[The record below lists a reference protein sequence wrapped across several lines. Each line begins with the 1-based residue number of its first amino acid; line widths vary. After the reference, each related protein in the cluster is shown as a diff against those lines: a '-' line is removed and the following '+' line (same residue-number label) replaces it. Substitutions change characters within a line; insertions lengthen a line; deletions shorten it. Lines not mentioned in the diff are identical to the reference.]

1 MTHSADH
8 FLAWLRDAH
17 AMEVQAIALLRTQIG
32 RIENYPE
39 LRAGLEDHLV
49 QTEAQAQALQ
59 QLLDRQPGGG
69 SMLKNVA
76 GRLSATAQGVTSLLS
91 GDEVVK
97 AAMAA
102 YTFEHSEIATYRVL
116 IAAADE
122 LADTEALAVFEKNL
136 AEEVAMATWLEGH
149 LDVVTRLYLMR
160 DERNLQAKR

>member
-17 AMEVQAIALLRTQIG
+17 AMEVHAIALLRTQIG

-39 LRAGLEDHLV
+39 LRARLEDHLV